1 MVNLPQMTP
10 WTLQGVV
17 WACRGSGGLPS
28 KRDLKISPLLLVL
41 HTGVCLTWKV
51 QKLEELWQNEQAD
64 YPVSTLCSA
73 FFPRF
78 LFFRVVCLGPGI
90 ASRVNRV
97 VNWAHHCKSRLMIL
111 VLGELMKAADEQ
123 TFTSYQG
130 QQVYSV
136 CLGSNRKSAV
146 AQVAKEMGQ
155 VVHSLSGLILMPD
168 WGQMNSPE
176 KPFCFVLN
184 GRYVLV
190 L

>member
-1 MVNLPQMTP
+1 
-10 WTLQGVV
+10 
-17 WACRGSGGLPS
+17 
-28 KRDLKISPLLLVL
+28 
-41 HTGVCLTWKV
+41 
-51 QKLEELWQNEQAD
+51 
-64 YPVSTLCSA
+64 
-73 FFPRF
+73 
-78 LFFRVVCLGPGI
+78 
-90 ASRVNRV
+90 
-97 VNWAHHCKSRLMIL
+97 
-111 VLGELMKAADEQ
+111 MKAADEQ

-146 AQVAKEMGQ
+146 AQVAKEMGE